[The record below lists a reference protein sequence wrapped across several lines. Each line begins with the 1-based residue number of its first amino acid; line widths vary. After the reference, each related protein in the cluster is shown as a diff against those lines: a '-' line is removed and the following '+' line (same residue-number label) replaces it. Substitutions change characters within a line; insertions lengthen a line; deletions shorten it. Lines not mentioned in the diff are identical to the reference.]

1 MGGGLGARFWPCSQ
15 RIDCPQTGRRPEP
28 FKAVIAYLDTNTL
41 IWLAQGS
48 LDGISPKADRLLKQ
62 ADLLFSPMVLV
73 ELEYLY
79 EIKRIKRTARDIQIK
94 VEHDLGVRL
103 CDLPFS
109 TVASAALDE
118 KWTRDPFDRLI
129 VANAKANGF
138 AWLIS
143 ADEEIARNYQR
154 TVW

>member
-1 MGGGLGARFWPCSQ
+1 L
-15 RIDCPQTGRRPEP
+15 
-28 FKAVIAYLDTNTL
+28 IAYLDTNAL
-41 IWLAQGS
+41 VWLAEGS
-48 LDGISPKADRLLKQ
+48 LVGLSPRIDRLLEQ
-62 ADLLFSPMVLV
+62 GDLFFSAMVLL
-73 ELEYLY
+73 EIEYLY
-79 EIKRIKRTARDIQIK
+79 EIKRTKRPARDIQGK
-94 VEHDLGVRL
+94 VENELGVRL

-109 TVASAALDE
+109 AIASAALDE

-143 ADEEIARNYQR
+143 ADSEIGKNYPR

>member
-1 MGGGLGARFWPCSQ
+1 M
-15 RIDCPQTGRRPEP
+15 
-28 FKAVIAYLDTNTL
+28 IAYLDTNTL

-62 ADLLFSPMVLV
+62 ANLFFSPMVLL

-79 EIKRIKRTARDIQIK
+79 EIKRSRRPARDILQK
-94 VEHDLGVRL
+94 VEYEAGVRL
-103 CDLPFS
+103 CDLPFA
-109 TVASAALDE
+109 TIVSAALDE

-143 ADEEIARNYQR
+143 ADEEIARHYPR

>member
-1 MGGGLGARFWPCSQ
+1 M
-15 RIDCPQTGRRPEP
+15 
-28 FKAVIAYLDTNTL
+28 IAYLDTNAL
-41 IWLAQGS
+41 LWLSDGS
-48 LDGISPKADRLLKQ
+48 LAGLSPRIDRLLEQ
-62 ADLLFSPMVLV
+62 GELLFSQMVLV
-73 ELEYLY
+73 ELEFLY
-79 EIKRIKRTARDIQIK
+79 EIKRSKRPARDIQRK
-94 VEHDLGVRL
+94 VEHELGVRL

-109 TVASAALDE
+109 AIADAALDE

-143 ADEEIARNYQR
+143 ADEQMRKHYPR

>member
-1 MGGGLGARFWPCSQ
+1 MAFL
-15 RIDCPQTGRRPEP
+15 
-28 FKAVIAYLDTNTL
+28 
-41 IWLAQGS
+41 
-48 LDGISPKADRLLKQ
+48 
-62 ADLLFSPMVLV
+62 

-79 EIKRIKRTARDIQIK
+79 ELGKTKFAARDLLKKASHETNIRI
-94 VEHDLGVRL
+94 

-109 TVASAALDE
+109 NLAEAALDE

-129 VANAKANGF
+129 VANAKARGF

-143 ADEEIARNYQR
+143 ADEAIGQNYPR

>member
-1 MGGGLGARFWPCSQ
+1 M
-15 RIDCPQTGRRPEP
+15 
-28 FKAVIAYLDTNTL
+28 IAYLDTQIVL
-41 IWLAQGS
+41 WLAAGKVS
-48 LDGISPKADRLLKQ
+48 RLEPKARRLINT
-62 ADLLFSPMVLV
+62 AELLLPAMAFL

-79 EIKRIKRTARDIQIK
+79 ELGKTKFPARDILKKI
-94 VEHDLGVRL
+94 EHEVNLRI
-103 CDLPFS
+103 CELPFS

-143 ADEEIARNYQR
+143 ADEQMRKHYPR

>member
-1 MGGGLGARFWPCSQ
+1 M
-15 RIDCPQTGRRPEP
+15 
-28 FKAVIAYLDTNTL
+28 IAYLDTQAL
-41 IWLAQGS
+41 VWLSQGS
-48 LDGISPKADRLLKQ
+48 LDDISPNVTRLIQ
-62 ADLLFSPMVLV
+62 NADLFYSPMVLF
-73 ELEYLY
+73 ELELLY
-79 EIKRIKRTARDIQIK
+79 EVKRIKQSARDIQRK
-94 VEHDLGVRL
+94 VEYELSVRL

-109 TVASAALDE
+109 LIAAAALDE

-143 ADEEIARNYQR
+143 ADEEIRKHYPR